1 MIQRLARKLLC
12 VPAQVSRAS
21 FSTADKKPL
30 EPKPTPEAPP
40 KEEPQAKRSAEEGEE
55 EDIPLES
62 EIFTI
67 QRRTATQ
74 WVGGFI
80 DSFSGAASR
89 SSHTTS
95 TLHTR
100 TTEKYRWLRFLALFQ
115 FSEMPQP
122 LSLRASTISQ
132 RYSFFHSVYYSTSL
146 SQAASRYSSSRFP
159 SQNTRPEFD
168 WHSAQN

>member
-21 FSTADKKPL
+21 FSTADKKPV

-40 KEEPQAKRSAEEGEE
+40 KEEPQTKRSVEESEE
-55 EDIPLES
+55 EDVPLES
-62 EIFTI
+62 EIFSI
-67 QRRTATQ
+67 QRRIATQ
-74 WVGGFI
+74 WDGGFI

-100 TTEKYRWLRFLALFQ
+100 TMEKYLWLRFLGQFQ
-115 FSEMPQP
+115 LSERQQP
-122 LSLRASTISQ
+122 LS
-132 RYSFFHSVYYSTSL
+132 
-146 SQAASRYSSSRFP
+146 
-159 SQNTRPEFD
+159 
-168 WHSAQN
+168 